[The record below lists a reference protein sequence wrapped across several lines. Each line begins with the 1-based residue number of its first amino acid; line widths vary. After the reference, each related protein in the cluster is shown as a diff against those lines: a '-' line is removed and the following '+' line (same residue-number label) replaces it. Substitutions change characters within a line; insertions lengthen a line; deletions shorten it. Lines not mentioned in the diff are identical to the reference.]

1 MAGDVSR
8 TGGPRRSRRAVLM
21 ALDCRVAH
29 CSKRKPRRCRAAWPR
44 GARDR
49 RGHGR
54 PQPPR
59 QGVARS
65 RRSEEHTSELQ
76 SQSNIVCRLL
86 LEKKKKM
93 LRDFI
98 GIRVNRAKKSGMVN
112 ITSSVNSRERSGI
125 NTILHELTPLFT
137 INVTIMYK
145 KRKNVY
151 SRCNSKAMT
160 QGRKTESSNGFH
172 LE

>member
-76 SQSNIVCRLL
+76 SQSNLVCRLL
-86 LEKKKKM
+86 LEKKKKL
-93 LRDFI
+93 LRD
-98 GIRVNRAKKSGMVN
+98 G
-112 ITSSVNSRERSGI
+112 T
-125 NTILHELTPLFT
+125 TPLLNIIPNSLSFKHSISAPSGQRSDT
-137 INVTIMYK
+137 GACWLCNVACS
-145 KRKNVY
+145 VALAAHLV
-151 SRCNSKAMT
+151 C
-160 QGRKTESSNGFH
+160 SSPDC
-172 LE
+172 